1 MADTAEVAPAH
12 DTTKTPVGIEPRPG
26 VTVVDGSNF
35 EDFVQSQLPPAA
47 KVDDDAQEDALDAA
61 AREAKPAATPTP
73 KEGDVDGAKVFF
85 KGEWVGKNTFEYRLH
100 VNKQAADTEA
110 QAKITAAENK
120 AKAAQEKADTAER
133 ERNELKNKYEPP
145 KPQEI
150 GPEPLESQFSNS
162 HEFKLAFRDWVA
174 DSTRKQDA
182 IQQAQARAEQE
193 RAQIAKTWDEKLAKA
208 RTEIPDYDKILT
220 EASSVMISNDCR
232 DAIFECDNGPEIF
245 IHLAQNPDE
254 AKAIGEMRLDRMH
267 RAIGKLDASLNKGE
281 QKAAP
286 KGTSIAEISKAPA
299 PISPLKGA
307 SAPLNSALDQDGTFH
322 GSFEEYKK
330 YRAAGKIK

>member
-1 MADTAEVAPAH
+1 MSEASESPVH

-61 AREAKPAATPTP
+61 AREAKPAATPAP
-73 KEGDVDGAKVFF
+73 KEGDVDGQKVFF
-85 KGEWVGKNTFEYRLH
+85 KGAWTAKNSFEYRLH
-100 VNKQAADTEA
+100 LRTEEKEKEVRGTVDAAKAEA
-110 QAKITAAENK
+110 KALRERAEAAER
-120 AKAAQEKADTAER
+120 TA
-133 ERNELKNKYEPP
+133 NELKNKYEPP
-145 KPQEI
+145 KSQEI
-150 GPEPLESQFSNS
+150 GPEPLPSQFTDIGEYS
-162 HEFKLAFRDWVA
+162 KALKDWTA

-220 EASSVMISNDCR
+220 EASGVMISNDCR

-299 PISPLKGA
+299 PITPLKGA